1 MGREMG
7 WRRMRRGR
15 RWMWRGRGV
24 ERGMARWRRRRRM
37 WKGRR
42 MKTRGSWRR
51 GTTGRR
57 SRGRGRRRRLAV
69 RT

>member
-1 MGREMG
+1 MSGMGRERG

-15 RWMWRGRGV
+15 RWMWRGRSV
-24 ERGMARWRRRRRM
+24 ERGMARWRRM

-51 GTTGRR
+51 GRTGR

>member
-1 MGREMG
+1 MSGMGRERG

-15 RWMWRGRGV
+15 RWMWTGRGV
-24 ERGMARWRRRRRM
+24 ERGMARWRRRM

-51 GTTGRR
+51 GRTG
-57 SRGRGRRRRLAV
+57 SRGRGRRRLPV

>member
-1 MGREMG
+1 MSGMGRERG
-7 WRRMRRGR
+7 WRMRRGR

-24 ERGMARWRRRRRM
+24 ESVMARWRRM
-37 WKGRR
+37 WKGR

-51 GTTGRR
+51 GRTGR